1 MMFVHLLPVVVM
13 DFCEVWLTQASRPFP
28 MLSLPDAVHDFRS
41 PLDRINALSL
51 RHQVSELLQLEKVTC
66 FQAFILNRNRS
77 RRVAHA
83 SNSPPRFLFSPND

>member
-51 RHQVSELLQLEKVTC
+51 RHQVSELFTVGESHLLPSFYPQQEPIQARGACEQL
-66 FQAFILNRNRS
+66 A
-77 RRVAHA
+77 A
-83 SNSPPRFLFSPND
+83 SLPL